1 MENLSIKQVI
11 KDMNFYNIS
20 TQFLSQDSN
29 NIIQNLIDENLEK
42 KLKINYEPTILIK
55 PCPKCGFLHPILC
68 GKCNKYHFNISFFNN
83 YNLQFIDSQISFT
96 IDREKLKNI
105 LIDFI
110 SYKVKGI
117 SSYEFF
123 IKKNT
128 NLDKD
133 SIDIEGDIKNNNE
146 IINDNNNSRL
156 SNVSTINSSIE
167 NSISNDII
175 LNIDSVINN
184 LKGLNN
190 NLNECFMISI
200 LQCLIHCKPFISQIL
215 KKEPNDLIGITK
227 ELYELCKIQALDNY
241 NLNSLTKFKN
251 TLKNI
256 EFCDGKQHDSMEFMR
271 VLLEQI
277 NEELNLGQKLPYE
290 SLNYDNLSLNES
302 FSIYNNNISQR
313 ENSITIINH
322 EI

>member
-1 MENLSIKQVI
+1 
-11 KDMNFYNIS
+11 
-20 TQFLSQDSN
+20 
-29 NIIQNLIDENLEK
+29 
-42 KLKINYEPTILIK
+42 
-55 PCPKCGFLHPILC
+55 
-68 GKCNKYHFNISFFNN
+68 
-83 YNLQFIDSQISFT
+83 
-96 IDREKLKNI
+96 
-105 LIDFI
+105 
-110 SYKVKGI
+110 
-117 SSYEFF
+117 
-123 IKKNT
+123 
-128 NLDKD
+128 
-133 SIDIEGDIKNNNE
+133 
-146 IINDNNNSRL
+146 
-156 SNVSTINSSIE
+156 
-167 NSISNDII
+167 
-175 LNIDSVINN
+175 
-184 LKGLNN
+184 
-190 NLNECFMISI
+190 MISI

-313 ENSITIINH
+313 ENSIIKENFYITTISICECNLCKNISYAYEISLGLTLLLKEGIENLENLIENYFLTQKVKKMCQQCNKKVECNKYIKICELPEILILCIQRKGNEKPIEINNSLNLEKYLENQLITENNLSYEVKSVINH
-322 EI
+322 RGTEKEGHYYCHINIENKFYEFNDSKVEEKEFDFKNKIPYIIWYRKQRKINQKRKEEKNIK